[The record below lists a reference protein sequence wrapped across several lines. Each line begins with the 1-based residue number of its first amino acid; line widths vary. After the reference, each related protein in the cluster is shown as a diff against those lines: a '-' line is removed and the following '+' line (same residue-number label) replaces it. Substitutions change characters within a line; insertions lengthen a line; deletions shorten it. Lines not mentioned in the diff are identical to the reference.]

1 MKRKHKVGLAALAL
15 LAVLAYAGKAKAQ
28 DAPAPASKAS
38 GKEWRLSVGP
48 DAGVPL
54 GDFSNVYNWDLG
66 GSAQID
72 IPIVQSLYVTVNAG
86 YNDYF
91 VKSALKDAGAK
102 NMQTIPLKAGLRYF
116 PAGNIFYVQAQ
127 AGTTLLANKSDLDA
141 DKSAAF
147 VYAPQVGVLLKLA
160 EKNYIDV
167 GFRFEGTSSFYDG
180 GSYNNTLGLRVAYS
194 FGL

>member
-1 MKRKHKVGLAALAL
+1 MAL

-28 DAPAPASKAS
+28 DAPPSAKEGSSKQ
-38 GKEWRLSVGP
+38 EWRLSVGP
-48 DAGVPL
+48 DAVLPL
-54 GDFSNVYNWDLG
+54 GDLSNVYNWGFG

-86 YNDYF
+86 YNNYF
-91 VKSALKDAGAK
+91 VKSALKDEGAK
-102 NMQTIPLKAGLRYF
+102 DLQTIPLKAGLRYF
-116 PAGNIFYVQAQ
+116 PVGNIFYIQGQ
-127 AGTTLLANKSDLDA
+127 AGATLLANKSDVSA

-160 EKNYIDV
+160 QKNYIDV

-180 GSYNNTLGLRVAYS
+180 GSYTNTLGLRVAYA